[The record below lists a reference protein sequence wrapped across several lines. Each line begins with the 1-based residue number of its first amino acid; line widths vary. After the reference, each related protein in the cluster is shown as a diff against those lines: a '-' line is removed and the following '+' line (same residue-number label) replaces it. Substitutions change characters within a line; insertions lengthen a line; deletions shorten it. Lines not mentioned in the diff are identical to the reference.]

1 MLLVVRHSL
10 GLRESSLLNETAR
23 TLGFK
28 RTGENILNSLRSVY
42 EKASADGLLA
52 LEDGLVVLVGASNG

>member
-1 MLLVVRHSL
+1 
-10 GLRESSLLNETAR
+10 LRESSLLNETAR

-28 RTGENILNSLRSVY
+28 RTGENIMDSLRSVY

-52 LEDGLVVLVGASNG
+52 LEEGLVILVGTINGRT